1 MSKISEID
9 RNLAVRGKIEG
20 VELCFRNAR
29 QEPFAVYGLLPGG
42 EHEPFRRIPQQTAQA
57 VNEGVLALHTNT
69 AGGRVRFQ
77 TDSAC
82 VAIRAKMPEK
92 CLMPH
97 MTFLGSSGFDLYLTE
112 GTACRYA
119 GSFMPPVDRMGGYES
134 MIRFPDRA
142 LRDVTINFPLYDAV
156 DELFIGLEPGAA
168 LQSGGRYRTEQ
179 PVIYYGSSI
188 TQGGCASRPGNSY
201 QAVISRMLDCDYRN
215 LGWSGSARGER
226 VMAEYIAAQ
235 PMSLFFMDYDHNSPS
250 AEHLAQTHEAFFLSV
265 REKNPDLPVILAS
278 KTDLPLSSQAA
289 RERDER
295 RRIVSRTY
303 ENALRRGDRNVRLID
318 GGTVFSCLEAQGLTA
333 DSCTVDGCHPNDLG
347 FLCMAQVF
355 GREIGEML
363 GRQQHTAP

>member
-1 MSKISEID
+1 MSRISEVD
-9 RNLAVRGKIEG
+9 RNLAVREKIEG

-29 QEPFAVYGLLPGG
+29 QKPFAVYGLLPGTA
-42 EHEPFRRIPQQTAQA
+42 EEPFRRI
-57 VNEGVLALHTNT
+57 LALHART

-77 TDSAC
+77 TDSSC

-112 GTACRYA
+112 GAECRYA
-119 GSFMPPVDRMGGYES
+119 GSFMPPVNRADGYES
-134 MIRFPDRA
+134 IIRFPDRS
-142 LRDVTINFPLYDAV
+142 LRDITINFPLYDAV
-156 DELFIGLEPGAA
+156 DELLIGLEPGAL
-168 LQSGGRYRTEQ
+168 LQSGKKYRTEL

-201 QAVISRMLDCDYRN
+201 QAVISRMLNCDYRN

-250 AEHLAQTHEAFFLSV
+250 AEHLAQTHEPFFLSV
-265 REKNPDLPVILAS
+265 REKNPNLPVILAS
-278 KTDLPLSSQAA
+278 KTDLPLSPQAA

-295 RRIVSRTY
+295 RRIISRTY
-303 ENALRRGDRNVRLID
+303 ENALRRGDRNIRLID
-318 GGTVFSCLEAQGLTA
+318 GGTVFSELEEHGLTA

-347 FLCMAQVF
+347 FFCMARVF
-355 GREIGEML
+355 GRQIGEML
-363 GRQQHTAP
+363 NWQCGAL